1 MKSLLQELTKINEEA
16 AAGATSA
23 GNIAGVRGGVGEV
36 NSQSE
41 FKKKKKKRKM
51 IRRLPA
57 NVVTEA
63 DQVTGS
69 NIIRKVRKAF
79 PKDSIAAIQE
89 WIRQANQ
96 FDQPLTVD
104 EYADYRRYDEAGNL
118 KEAVESTFDQAD
130 VISKLKQSERA
141 NVTDE
146 ETTTFALEDE
156 DGIIIKVTVRKDQA
170 EDFEAALGM
179 ALAAKDEDEDNDNTG
194 QEIAEVLFDMKDRFE
209 IVDVDFPAIPED
221 EEEEGQTVEGEGD
234 DLDIEGEGGDE
245 EGDDMDMEAD
255 DMDMEADTDEADAGT
270 ALTQV
275 IDMMKADAEA
285 KKAEAEARTAEAKAE
300 ESRYAAQASVA
311 KVKQE
316 EQILDMES
324 HNDRKKKENEEAKR
338 LAQLA
343 KYKHEMDAEGEDDTY
358 PEEEELTAA
367 PEVSKEEL
375 LTLLQRMLRAQN

>member
-1 MKSLLQELTKINEEA
+1 MKSLLQELKKINEEA
-16 AAGATSA
+16 AAGAISA
-23 GNIAGVRGGVGEV
+23 GNIAGVRGGVGGAEV

-41 FKKKKKKRKM
+41 FKKKKKKKRKM
-51 IRRLPA
+51 RRRPM
-57 NVVTEA
+57 NV
-63 DQVTGS
+63 
-69 NIIRKVRKAF
+69 
-79 PKDSIAAIQE
+79 QE
-89 WIRQANQ
+89 
-96 FDQPLTVD
+96 TVD
-104 EYADYRRYDEAGNL
+104 
-118 KEAVESTFDQAD
+118 STFDQAD
-130 VISKLKQSERA
+130 VISKLKQAERA

-146 ETTTFALEDE
+146 ETTSFALED
-156 DGIIIKVTVRKDQA
+156 DTGTIIKVTVRKDQA

-179 ALAAKDEDEDNDNTG
+179 ALAAKDEDEDNINSEK
-194 QEIAEVLFDMKDRFE
+194 EIAEVLFDLKDKFE

-221 EEEEGQTVEGEGD
+221 EEEDQTVEGEGD
-234 DLDIEGEGGDE
+234 DLGLEDDTEGEGEGDDMDME
-245 EGDDMDMEAD
+245 DEGDDMDMEAD
-255 DMDMEADTDEADAGT
+255 TEETDAGT

-285 KKAEAEARTAEAKAE
+285 KKAEAEARSAEAKAE

-343 KYKHEMDAEGEDDTY
+343 KYKHEVDAEGEGEDVY
-358 PEEEELTAA
+358 PEEEENTAA

-375 LTLLQRMLRAQN
+375 LTMLQKMLRHNQ